1 MTLLLSEPIRAGNGS
16 GNAVGKPCAGCVG
29 RADNKNPGGQG
40 QDYPSE
46 DPVLG
51 RLIQPDRNKGY
62 ECYANNGIGKTN
74 PAHTLCDP

>member
-1 MTLLLSEPIRAGNGS
+1 MF
-16 GNAVGKPCAGCVG
+16 
-29 RADNKNPGGQG
+29 
-40 QDYPSE
+40 

-62 ECYANNGIGKTN
+62 ECDANDGIGKTN